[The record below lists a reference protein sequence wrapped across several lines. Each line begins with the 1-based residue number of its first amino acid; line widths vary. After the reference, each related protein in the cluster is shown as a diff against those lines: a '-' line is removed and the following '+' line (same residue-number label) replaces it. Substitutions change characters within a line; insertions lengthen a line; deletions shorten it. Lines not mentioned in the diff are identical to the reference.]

1 MPPRDTALRIA
12 DIRSALAA
20 IDTYC
25 AGMSY
30 ESFVADRRTVDAVI
44 RNLIVIG
51 EASARLPESFCRHY
65 STVPWVELRSMRN
78 FIVHEYFGI
87 SDRILWETVIRNL
100 PSISAAVKT
109 IPG

>member
-1 MPPRDTALRIA
+1 
-12 DIRSALAA
+12 
-20 IDTYC
+20 
-25 AGMSY
+25 
-30 ESFVADRRTVDAVI
+30 
-44 RNLIVIG
+44 
-51 EASARLPESFCRHY
+51 
-65 STVPWVELRSMRN
+65 MRN